1 MFGPGGPA
9 AHIGLFEKI
18 ICQQL
23 KWLPQHVFLELF
35 ALAQCLPGPASTQ
48 VLCTCRPVQYADCV
62 SQDEQLRSRHD
73 ACRCSTEPCL
83 LWRLVAWNDEYKTTL
98 SRPII

>member
-1 MFGPGGPA
+1 MFCPGGPA

-18 ICQQL
+18 FCQQL

-35 ALAQCLPGPASTQ
+35 ALAQRLPGPASTQ

-73 ACRCSTEPCL
+73 ARADVKQN
-83 LWRLVAWNDEYKTTL
+83 LVSFGDWWHGTTNTK
-98 SRPII
+98 PH